1 VHDRGLLANSAQF
14 LRALEQLVIDDQR
27 SPHMHEY
34 GRSMHIRQ
42 LSEQAEKQISSAI
55 FPPAASRIAQRA
67 AEAERT

>member
-1 VHDRGLLANSAQF
+1 
-14 LRALEQLVIDDQR
+14 
-27 SPHMHEY
+27 
-34 GRSMHIRQ
+34 MHIRQ